1 MELAAK
7 AREKEK
13 LNREIQ
19 RKQLAENSQ
28 RNHQTRAG
36 VARERQEA
44 QAKEAEGRAQR
55 PGAQKGRGGGGRLA
69 GGGRGRGRGPGK
81 GGGGPAGAG
90 GGADSIGQ
98 HPPKKAN
105 SLGNSP
111 VKGDRCWAPWCG
123 SKGEQR
129 LEKWMR
135 TPDQEVDCSTCGWKV
150 EQNKG

>member
-1 MELAAK
+1 M
-7 AREKEK
+7 
-13 LNREIQ
+13 
-19 RKQLAENSQ
+19 
-28 RNHQTRAG
+28 
-36 VARERQEA
+36 
-44 QAKEAEGRAQR
+44 
-55 PGAQKGRGGGGRLA
+55 A
-69 GGGRGRGRGPGK
+69 GGGRGRGRGPRK

-111 VKGDRCWAPWCG
+111 VKGKRCWTPWCG

-129 LEKWMR
+129 LEKWI
-135 TPDQEVDCSTCGWKV
+135 PDQEMDCITCGWKV